1 MFFSIARYTGN
12 GSTSQFNVTFPYL
25 EPGHVRVTVN
35 KTPANFSW
43 VTPTVISITPTPAAG
58 ATVEVRRATPSTQ
71 SVVDFQD
78 GTRLTE
84 EDLDALATFQLYQ
97 TQETRDIAVDIE
109 NQMIPVVAAAALIDT
124 VGPLSAQTVIK
135 ADEAATSAS
144 QAQQFSAT
152 ASSQAAA
159 AGLSATNASN
169 SASAAANSATN
180 AGNSASAAQTS
191 ATSATNSAS
200 TATTQATNASS
211 SASAAQTSAT
221 NAATSATNA
230 ATSATNA
237 AGSATSAANSATAAA
252 NSAAS
257 IDTANLVPIT
267 RQVIAGSGLL
277 GGGAL
282 SANRTVAMPRRPE
295 WTTDHLTGT
304 VSSVAGQMVWRNYG
318 PGHVVVDASWGSIE
332 GTSVNSSNSS
342 FPWVNTYPT
351 LVGWN
356 GSSTYGVKVDRA
368 RVAEGFLTT
377 TGTAAVF
384 AARAW
389 VNFASSGMIRQEG
402 NIWAVT
408 RNNVGDYTITF
419 NTSMPDTNY
428 AVSGTSASNPGTAGA
443 NDLCVI
449 GVESTHVNIGNV
461 RIYAG
466 LAGGGNRRDSPHN
479 FVVIHR

>member
-252 NSAAS
+252 NSAAT
-257 IDTANLVPIT
+257 IDTANLVPIS
-267 RQVIAGSGLL
+267 RQVIAGAGLL

-282 SANRTVAMPRRPE
+282 DANRTVALPRRNE
-295 WTTDHLTGT
+295 WTSTANGTLT
-304 VSSVAGQMVWRNYG
+304 SVAGTTVWRNYG
-318 PGHVVVDASWGSIE
+318 VGHVVVDASAADIE
-332 GTSVNSSNSS
+332 GVTVSRTDAS
-342 FPWVNTYPT
+342 FPWQSTYPT

-356 GSSTYGVKVDRA
+356 GASTYGVKVDRA
-368 RVAEGFLTT
+368 RQAEMLTNQSGTNAHYALRAWCVVSNVSGATYLGGNGFTSMVRNANGICTLNFSVAFADLNYSFAGMAESHSNDNNHYTVFRRPAQIRTT
-377 TGTAAVF
+377 TQFQFSMGCGSFGLTDS
-384 AARAW
+384 AR
-389 VNFASSGMIRQEG
+389 VGLLFIR
-402 NIWAVT
+402 
-408 RNNVGDYTITF
+408 
-419 NTSMPDTNY
+419 
-428 AVSGTSASNPGTAGA
+428 
-443 NDLCVI
+443 
-449 GVESTHVNIGNV
+449 
-461 RIYAG
+461 
-466 LAGGGNRRDSPHN
+466 
-479 FVVIHR
+479 